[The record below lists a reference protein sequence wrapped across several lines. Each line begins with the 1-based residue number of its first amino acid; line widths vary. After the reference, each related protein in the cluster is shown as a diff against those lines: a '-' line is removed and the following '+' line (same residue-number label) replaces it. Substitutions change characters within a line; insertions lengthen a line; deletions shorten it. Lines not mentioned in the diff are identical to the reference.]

1 MCAGLGLSMVYGLA
15 AQSQGALCLESQ
27 VGVGTT
33 VKLYFPD
40 LASLIEGVFDE
51 EKGAAEANPK
61 RDRLKAGDRMGFE
74 SARSSCRSLEA

>member
-1 MCAGLGLSMVYGLA
+1 MVYGLA
-15 AQSQGALCLESQ
+15 AQSQGALRLASQ

-51 EKGAAEANPK
+51 EN
-61 RDRLKAGDRMGFE
+61 
-74 SARSSCRSLEA
+74 